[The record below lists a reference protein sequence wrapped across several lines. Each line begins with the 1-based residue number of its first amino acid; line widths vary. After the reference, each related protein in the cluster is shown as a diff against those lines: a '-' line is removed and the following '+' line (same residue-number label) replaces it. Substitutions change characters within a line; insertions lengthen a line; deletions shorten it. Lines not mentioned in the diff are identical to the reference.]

1 MRPKRE
7 SEIPMKKTTIRLPE
21 DVWRAARIRALD
33 ENRDF
38 QDLVADALQ
47 RYLKKPTLKGSKKQ

>member
-1 MRPKRE
+1 
-7 SEIPMKKTTIRLPE
+7 MKKTTIRLPE